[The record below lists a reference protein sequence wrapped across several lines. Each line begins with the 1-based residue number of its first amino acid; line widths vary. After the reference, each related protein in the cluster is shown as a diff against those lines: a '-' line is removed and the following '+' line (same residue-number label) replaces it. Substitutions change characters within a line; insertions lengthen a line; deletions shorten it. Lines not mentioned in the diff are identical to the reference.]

1 MKIIYMHHAERDRS
15 SNAEWG
21 TIERTFDDITEMGQK
36 QAELLALRLKDLKIR
51 MIISSPY
58 LRCMHT
64 AEIINKYHDLQIK
77 EDSRFNEIQKNEE
90 WTSFLKRNMEA
101 IDDIV
106 NVHSEDDTILCVTSG
121 VNISA
126 FICYTYNLEPSND
139 LPWSQAGDISPV
151 IFDIKKKSR

>member
-1 MKIIYMHHAERDRS
+1 MKIIYMHHAERDKS

-21 TIERTFDDITEMGQK
+21 TLERTFDDITEMGQK
-36 QAELLALRLKDLKIR
+36 QAELLSQRLKNEKISS
-51 MIISSPY
+51 IISSPY

-64 AEIINKYHDLQIK
+64 ANIINKYHDLQIK

-90 WTSFLKRNMEA
+90 WSNFLKRNMEA

-106 NVHSEDDTILCVTSG
+106 NTSCDDDVVLCVTSG

-126 FICYTYNLEPSND
+126 FICYTYDIEPSND
-139 LPWSQAGDISPV
+139 LPWSQACDLSPV
-151 IFDIKKKSR
+151 IFDIEIKK